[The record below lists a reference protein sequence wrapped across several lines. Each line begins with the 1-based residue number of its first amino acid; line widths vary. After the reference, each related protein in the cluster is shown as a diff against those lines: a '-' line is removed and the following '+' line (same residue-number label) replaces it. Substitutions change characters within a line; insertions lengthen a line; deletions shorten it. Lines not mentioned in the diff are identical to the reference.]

1 MCKLDSNGI
10 GIAYD
15 VRGSTSLLWK
25 LHMDELIQK
34 LKIQIVESLQID
46 DLSPEDIA
54 DDQPLVGGPHG
65 IDSIDV
71 LELVM
76 MVEKNYGV
84 IIDSK
89 AAGQKAF
96 ASVAALA
103 EFIRS
108 KTGRE

>member
-1 MCKLDSNGI
+1 MAK
-10 GIAYD
+10 
-15 VRGSTSLLWK
+15 
-25 LHMDELIQK
+25 LIQE
-34 LKIQIVESLQID
+34 LKNQIVETLQID

-54 DDQPLVGGPHG
+54 DDQPLVGGALG

-96 ASVAALA
+96 ASVASLA

-108 KTGRE
+108 NTGTK